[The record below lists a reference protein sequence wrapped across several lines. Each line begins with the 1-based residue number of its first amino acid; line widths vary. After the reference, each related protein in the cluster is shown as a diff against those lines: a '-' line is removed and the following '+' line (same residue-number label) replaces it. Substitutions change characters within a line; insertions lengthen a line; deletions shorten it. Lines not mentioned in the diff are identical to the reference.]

1 MIEPILLED
10 LISVAVDGKSIL
22 FVREQDKDNEQ
33 AVGVMVETD
42 NSMCCQYGLVQRFL
56 KFRMMNIIQ
65 DNIDLHDY
73 YRTRIPQTFQPL
85 AIYNLESEFRQ
96 QLEAWEKLDNKW
108 DFEFSKVFDFSDY
121 K

>member
-1 MIEPILLED
+1 MIEPVLLED
-10 LISVAVDGKSIL
+10 LIAVAVDGKSIL

-56 KFRMMNIIQ
+56 KFRMMDIIQ
-65 DNIDLHDY
+65 DNADLHDY
-73 YRTRIPQTFQPL
+73 YRTRIPQTFQPM
-85 AIYNLESEFRQ
+85 AIYNMESEFRQ
-96 QLEAWEKLDNKW
+96 QLEAWKKLDNKW
-108 DFEFSKVFDFSDY
+108 DFGFSKVFDYSDY